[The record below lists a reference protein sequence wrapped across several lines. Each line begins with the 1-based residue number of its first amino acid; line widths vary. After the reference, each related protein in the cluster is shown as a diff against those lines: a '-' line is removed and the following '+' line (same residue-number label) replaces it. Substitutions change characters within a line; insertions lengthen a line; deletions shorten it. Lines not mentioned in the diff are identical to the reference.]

1 MKSSIQLIDLISKM
15 EPLDFAG
22 LAKLLG
28 VQIVEIN
35 ETAENEKEKFTPRS
49 FTDVFSDIMV
59 KFEKLNRTRKREIL
73 KLIKKSNAA
82 RGGKIDASTSANS

>member
-1 MKSSIQLIDLISKM
+1 M

-35 ETAENEKEKFTPRS
+35 ETAENEKEKFAPRN
-49 FTDVFSDIMV
+49 FTDVFSDVMA
-59 KFEKLNRTRKREIL
+59 KFDKLNRTRKREIL

-82 RGGKIDASTSANS
+82 RGGNTNASTSANS

>member
-1 MKSSIQLIDLISKM
+1 M

-35 ETAENEKEKFTPRS
+35 EAAENEKEKFTPRN
-49 FTDVFSDIMV
+49 FTDVFSDVMT
-59 KFEKLNRTRKREIL
+59 KFDKLNRTRKREIL

-82 RGGKIDASTSANS
+82 RGEKINASTSTNS

>member
-1 MKSSIQLIDLISKM
+1 M

-49 FTDVFSDIMV
+49 FTDVFSDVMA

-82 RGGKIDASTSANS
+82 RGGETDASTSTNS